1 MVQPMNSAALAGG
14 IDCLASSR
22 ITESFTLDVMPIF
35 IGRGLRLFDHTKL
48 AQLRLEKTGLVE
60 VGARTS
66 LRFRVRK

>member
-1 MVQPMNSAALAGG
+1 MQVVGG
-14 IDCLASSR
+14 PNVIRQLLTAQLVDELH
-22 ITESFTLDVMPIF
+22 LDVMPIF

-48 AQLRLEKTGLVE
+48 AQLRLEKAGLVE